1 MRKTTQRQIAF
12 GWLTGSP
19 LDCARCNSYN
29 RAGDQ
34 ALSPSGRI
42 LRQAVQQKNA
52 DMTKSKPGPSFERG
66 LGKSATLVDATYGP
80 VAAQT

>member
-1 MRKTTQRQIAF
+1 MRKTTQRQTAL

-19 LDCARCNSYN
+19 LDRARCNSYS

-34 ALSPSGRI
+34 ALPPSGRT
-42 LRQAVQQKNA
+42 LRQAVQQNV
-52 DMTKSKPGPSFERG
+52 DVTKSKPGPSFERG
-66 LGKSATLVDATYGP
+66 LGKGATLVDATYGP